1 MAFRLGTAARNA
13 CVDAVGPLMNGGS
26 IQIRT
31 GSQPTN
37 VSDAA
42 GGTLLGTLTFS
53 ATAFGAGSTGTATAN
68 SITSDTS
75 ADNSGTAGHARFL
88 NSGGTAIADAEC
100 AQGSGV
106 VNFDNTTIVAGGVIA
121 ISSMTITQPIS

>member
-1 MAFRLGTAARNA
+1 
-13 CVDAVGPLMNGGS
+13 MNGGS

-42 GGTLLGTLTFS
+42 GGTLLGTLSFG

-88 NSGGTAIADAEC
+88 SSGGTAVADPEC
-100 AQGSGV
+100 AKGTGV
-106 VNFDNTTIVAGGVIA
+106 VYFDNTTIVAGGVIA
-121 ISSMTITQPIS
+121 VSSMTIAQPIS